1 MVANHYLVGN
11 IRIEPNIVLSPME
24 GVSDLTFRRLIRQIG
39 GAGLTVTE
47 FVASKGLSQGD
58 KKQKEM
64 AMFDP
69 DEHPVAV
76 QIFGRDP
83 HQMAEA
89 AKIVEGMGA
98 DICDINMGC
107 PSKRVCKNSGGSAL
121 MREPDLAQK
130 IVQSVVAAVQI
141 PVTVKMRSGFDAN
154 QRNAPEIA
162 YMCQEEGAQA
172 IAIHWR
178 TRADLY
184 KGERQIDKIKETKE
198 RLEIPVLGNGDI
210 VDIESAKAMFEETG
224 VDGLLV
230 GRGAIQNPW
239 LLLQISQWIRGDSPV
254 QVNAT
259 ERRRVM
265 FTYFHAI
272 QERFQSEIGALGRF
286 KMLANSFSRGLP
298 EGKRFRK
305 NLVLSQS
312 CEELMERADAYFMRL
327 EDFEQGD
334 EMAFSEYEEPI
345 FHRSGK
351 KSAA

>member
-1 MVANHYLVGN
+1 MIANHYIVGD

-24 GVSDLTFRRLIRQIG
+24 GVTDLTFRRLIRQIG

-64 AMFDP
+64 AEFDP

-83 HQMAEA
+83 YQMGEA

-107 PSKRVCKNSGGSAL
+107 PSKRVCANSGGSAL
-121 MREPDLAQK
+121 MREPDLARE
-130 IVQSVVAAVQI
+130 IVQSVVAAVNI
-141 PVTVKMRSGFDAN
+141 PVTVKMRSGFDAS

-184 KGERQIDKIKETKE
+184 KGERQVDKIKETKE
-198 RLEIPVLGNGDI
+198 RLHIPVLGNGDI

-224 VDGLLV
+224 VDGLLI

-239 LLLQISQWIRGDSPV
+239 VLLQVSQWIRGEEPV
-254 QVNAT
+254 TVDAL

-265 FTYFHAI
+265 FSYFHAI
-272 QERFQSEIGALGRF
+272 QARFQSEIGALGRF

-298 EGKRFRK
+298 EGKCFRK

-312 CEELMERADAYFMRL
+312 CQELMDRADAYFDRL
-327 EDFEQGD
+327 KRFEGGD
-334 EMAFSEYEEPI
+334 ETAFNEYEAPVFE
-345 FHRSGK
+345 RAG